1 MTVSIE
7 LETDSFSRLNL
18 TAAAALGVAG
28 VLVVGGYSLIGGTF
42 GALFD
47 PASSL
52 IVAAV
57 TAGGLLASCSPQAIL
72 AACRHAA
79 GVCLARDS
87 APEDVIEPLLRG
99 ARIAR
104 RQGLISLEQSPAAQ
118 TDPFLADAIALAAD
132 GLASDAMRHVLD
144 TQQRALRRRDEAP
157 AAVFDI
163 AAACAIRAGLLAA
176 TLVGLVA
183 LRAGA
188 IDTVAATVGS
198 ALCGLAYGFGLATL
212 LRPIATRI
220 RQHAATTA
228 ATRELIADGVIGIRD
243 GLAPRA
249 IEQALRGRS
258 AIQAAA
264 PLGGPSLVALP
275 RRVA

>member
-18 TAAAALGVAG
+18 VAAGAVGGALVM
-28 VLVVGGYSLIGGTF
+28 VIGGYSLIGGTF
-42 GALFD
+42 GALLD
-47 PASSL
+47 PASGL
-52 IVAAV
+52 IVTAV
-57 TAGGLLASCSPQAIL
+57 TVGGLLASCSPEAIV
-72 AACRHAA
+72 AACRYAWR
-79 GVCLARDS
+79 VCLARDV
-87 APEDVIEPLLRG
+87 APDAVIEPLVRS
-99 ARIAR
+99 AKIAR
-104 RQGLISLEQSPAAQ
+104 RSGLISLEQSPAAQ
-118 TDPFLADAIALAAD
+118 ADPFLTDAIALAAD

-163 AAACAIRAGLLAA
+163 AATCAMRAGLLAA
-176 TLVGLVA
+176 TLVALVA

-198 ALCGLAYGFGLATL
+198 ALCGLAYGFGLAAL

-220 RQHAATTA
+220 RQHAALA
-228 ATRELIADGVIGIRD
+228 AACRELIADGVIGIRD

-258 AIQAAA
+258 TIQTA
-264 PLGGPSLVALP
+264 PPLTVVP

>member
-7 LETDSFSRLNL
+7 VETDSFSRLNL
-18 TAAAALGVAG
+18 AAAGAIGAAI
-28 VLVVGGYSLIGGTF
+28 VLVIGGYSLIGGTL
-42 GALFD
+42 GALLD
-47 PASSL
+47 PASGL
-52 IVAAV
+52 IVTAV

-72 AACRHAA
+72 AAGRHAA
-79 GVCLARDS
+79 SVCLARDV
-87 APEDVIEPLLRG
+87 APEAVIEPLIRS
-99 ARIAR
+99 AKIAR
-104 RQGLISLEQSPAAQ
+104 RSGLISLEQSPASQ
-118 TDPFLADAIALAAD
+118 VDPFLTDAIALAAD

-144 TQQRALRRRDEAP
+144 TQQRVLRRRDETP

-163 AAACAIRAGLLAA
+163 AATCAARAGLLAA

-188 IDTVAATVGS
+188 IDTVPATVGS

-212 LRPIATRI
+212 FRPIATRI
-220 RQHAATTA
+220 RQHAALA
-228 ATRELIADGVIGIRD
+228 AASRELIADGVIGIRD

-258 AIQAAA
+258 TMQAA
-264 PLGGPSLVALP
+264 PPLVAVP